1 MANYLVA
8 LSAAIINSSLC
19 QGIVPNQWQ
28 ISRITPTD
36 ATHVSHWS
44 DVSPIAVTN
53 TIAKIAEK
61 FVCEH
66 FNHFYDTQTDI
77 NQFGY
82 VHNWSTTH
90 ALLKVMHEILVASNC
105 SEKITRILFVDFRKA
120 FDLTDHHI
128 LFNKLLTIARS
139 LAFLNDRKQLSKLV
153 TLYLLQLQL
162 ELGLLKAQYLVLMTL
177 RLL

>member
-1 MANYLVA
+1 
-8 LSAAIINSSLC
+8 
-19 QGIVPNQWQ
+19 
-28 ISRITPTD
+28 
-36 ATHVSHWS
+36 
-44 DVSPIAVTN
+44 
-53 TIAKIAEK
+53 
-61 FVCEH
+61 
-66 FNHFYDTQTDI
+66 
-77 NQFGY
+77 
-82 VHNWSTTH
+82 
-90 ALLKVMHEILVASNC
+90 MHEILVASNC